1 MSLHDLSLKT
11 LAIILIA
18 AGVLIVFAISG
29 FQARILFAPSV
40 TEDAQ
45 VSIENEQDG
54 SCITEGSDRVPRT
67 ISNCPY
73 NVGHSIYNLQTRTT
87 LDREARTSTI
97 CYYYSSSYSRAI
109 MMALAFIWFAEAYVK
124 NILQKIIQA
133 GCIIF

>member
-11 LAIILIA
+11 LAIIIIIA

-29 FQARILFAPSV
+29 FPARNLSAPSV

-54 SCITEGSDRVPRT
+54 SCIVERSDRVPRT

-73 NVGHSIYNLQTRTT
+73 NVGDKVSITYKPEQPSIERHELRQTPAAT
-87 LDREARTSTI
+87 
-97 CYYYSSSYSRAI
+97 
-109 MMALAFIWFAEAYVK
+109 
-124 NILQKIIQA
+124 
-133 GCIIF
+133 G